1 MLRYMFNKMLL
12 TMQQRYAYDVGYQQD
27 ILHSDLA
34 AFLKFSG
41 FQTMASHRGALPA
54 GPLYAA
60 RIRAIIFDDCG
71 PCSQLVVNMA
81 LEAGLSQ
88 AVVRAIIEQ
97 DLAALPADMALVVQ
111 FTERVLAH
119 DPQADTL
126 RDNILALWGSKG
138 LITLSFAISAY
149 RVYPALK
156 YSLGY
161 GRACSRIQLNDL
173 SVVPQRAKTPAS
185 GANNVE

>member
-1 MLRYMFNKMLL
+1 MLRYMFKKMLL
-12 TMQQRYAYDVGYQQD
+12 AMQQRYAYDVRYQQD
-27 ILHSDLA
+27 ILHSDLT

-41 FQTMASHRGALPA
+41 FQTMASHRGDLPA

-60 RIRAIIFDDCG
+60 RIRAIIYDDCG
-71 PCSQLVVNMA
+71 PCSQLVANMA

-88 AVVRAIIEQ
+88 ALVRAIIEQ
-97 DLAALPADMALVVQ
+97 DFAALPADIALVVQ

-119 DPQADTL
+119 DPQADAL
-126 RDNILALWGSKG
+126 RDNILALWGAKG
-138 LITLSFAISAY
+138 LITLGFAISAY

-161 GRACSRIQLNDL
+161 GKACSRIQLNDV
-173 SVVPQRAKTPAS
+173 SVVPQRSQNPAS
-185 GANNVE
+185 

>member
-12 TMQQRYAYDVGYQQD
+12 TLQQRYAYDVRYQQD

-41 FQTMASHRGALPA
+41 FQTMASHSGNLPA

-60 RIRAIIFDDCG
+60 RIRAIVFEDCG
-71 PCSQLVVNMA
+71 PCSQLVANMA
-81 LEAGLSQ
+81 LAAGLSQ
-88 AVVRAIIEQ
+88 AIVRAIIEQ
-97 DLAALPADMALVVQ
+97 DLAALPADIALVVQ

-119 DPQADTL
+119 DPQADAL
-126 RDNILALWGSKG
+126 RDNIVALWGSQG
-138 LITLSFAISAY
+138 LIAVSFAISAY

-161 GRACSRIQLNDL
+161 GKACQRILLNDAP
-173 SVVPQRAKTPAS
+173 VIPQR
-185 GANNVE
+185 

>member
-12 TMQQRYAYDVGYQQD
+12 AMQQRYAYDVGYQQD

-41 FQTMASHRGALPA
+41 FQTMASHSGNLSA
-54 GPLYAA
+54 GLLFAA
-60 RIRAIIFDDCG
+60 RIRAILWEDCG

-97 DLAALPADMALVVQ
+97 DLRALPTDMALVVQ

-173 SVVPQRAKTPAS
+173 SVVPQRSKTPAS
-185 GANNVE
+185 GANDAE

>member
-12 TMQQRYAYDVGYQQD
+12 VLQQRYAYDVRYQQD
-27 ILHSDLA
+27 ILYSDLA

-41 FQTMASHRGALPA
+41 FQAMASHSSNLPV

-60 RIRAIIFDDCG
+60 RIRAIIFEDCG
-71 PCSQLVVNMA
+71 PCSQLVANMA

-88 AVVRAIIEQ
+88 ALLHAIIEH
-97 DLAALPADMALVVQ
+97 DLAALPADIALVVQ
-111 FTERVLAH
+111 YTERVLAH
-119 DPQADTL
+119 DPQADAL
-126 RDNILALWGSKG
+126 RDNVVALWGSKG

-149 RVYPALK
+149 RVYPTLK

-161 GRACSRIQLNDL
+161 GKACSRIQLNDV
-173 SVVPQRAKTPAS
+173 SVVPQR
-185 GANNVE
+185 

>member
-12 TMQQRYAYDVGYQQD
+12 AMQQRYAYDVGYQQD
-27 ILHSDLA
+27 ILHCDLA

-41 FQTMASHRGALPA
+41 FQTMASHSGNLPA
-54 GPLYAA
+54 GPLFAA
-60 RIRAIIFDDCG
+60 RIRAILWEDCG

-81 LEAGLSQ
+81 LEAGLQ
-88 AVVRAIIEQ
+88 PAIVRAIIEQ
-97 DLAALPADMALVVQ
+97 DLPALPADIALVLQ
-111 FTERVLAH
+111 FTELVLAH
-119 DPQADTL
+119 DPQADAL

-149 RVYPALK
+149 RVYPTLK

-161 GRACSRIQLNDL
+161 GKACSRIQLNDV
-173 SVVPQRAKTPAS
+173 SVVPQRAKTPAT
-185 GANNVE
+185 GVNHAE